1 MATFEYTRP
10 AKCKDCKFL
19 KAIRN
24 GNKKTHICDNVKSN
38 LYCDKRT
45 LNDYVCE
52 VWEI

>member
-1 MATFEYTRP
+1 MSIITYTRS

-19 KAIRN
+19 KPIRN
-24 GNKKTHICDNVKSN
+24 GNKKTHICDNIKSMF
-38 LYCDKRT
+38 YAEKRT